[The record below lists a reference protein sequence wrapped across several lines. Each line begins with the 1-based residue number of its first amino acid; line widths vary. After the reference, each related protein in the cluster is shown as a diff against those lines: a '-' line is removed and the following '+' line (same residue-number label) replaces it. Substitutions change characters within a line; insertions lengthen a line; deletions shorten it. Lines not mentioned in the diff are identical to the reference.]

1 MTTEKTSKGG
11 FREGAGRKKEL
22 PEGAKATYFNI
33 TEEERKACKKLI
45 AEMRK
50 RNAAEIS
57 KEDQALKII
66 EDVSKSVAQALYE
79 IIKLYGGRGKGFRE
93 AESMGKFLGVVAFK
107 DAVQIFENEEY
118 NAQEGKTTKSVKA

>member
-1 MTTEKTSKGG
+1 MTTEKTIKGG

-45 AEMRK
+45 AEMREK
-50 RNAAEIS
+50 NVAKIS
-57 KEDQALKII
+57 KENQAFEIL
-66 EDVSKSVAQALYE
+66 VNASRPVAQALYE

-93 AESMGKFLGVVAFK
+93 AERMGKLLGVVAFK

-118 NAQEGKTTKSVKA
+118 KAQEAR

>member
-1 MTTEKTSKGG
+1 MTTEKTIKGG

-50 RNAAEIS
+50 RNAWCRP
-57 KEDQALKII
+57 
-66 EDVSKSVAQALYE
+66 
-79 IIKLYGGRGKGFRE
+79 G
-93 AESMGKFLGVVAFK
+93 
-107 DAVQIFENEEY
+107 
-118 NAQEGKTTKSVKA
+118 

>member
-1 MTTEKTSKGG
+1 MTTEKTIKGG

-45 AEMRK
+45 AEMREK
-50 RNAAEIS
+50 NVAKIS
-57 KEDQALKII
+57 KENQAFEILV
-66 EDVSKSVAQALYE
+66 DASRPVAQALYE

-93 AESMGKFLGVVAFK
+93 AERMGKLLGVVAFK

-118 NAQEGKTTKSVKA
+118 KAQEAR

>member
-1 MTTEKTSKGG
+1 MTTEKNIKGG

-45 AEMRK
+45 AEMREK
-50 RNAAEIS
+50 NVAEIS
-57 KEDQALKII
+57 KEDQAFEILVDATKP
-66 EDVSKSVAQALYE
+66 VAQALYE

-93 AESMGKFLGVVAFK
+93 AERMGKLLGVVAFK

-118 NAQEGKTTKSVKA
+118 KAQEAR

>member
-1 MTTEKTSKGG
+1 MTTERNIKGG

-45 AEMRK
+45 AEMREK
-50 RNAAEIS
+50 NVAEIS
-57 KEDQALKII
+57 KEDQAFKFIV
-66 EDVSKSVAQALYE
+66 DASKPVAQALYE

-93 AESMGKFLGVVAFK
+93 AEKMGKLLGVVAFK

-118 NAQEGKTTKSVKA
+118 KAQEAR

>member
-1 MTTEKTSKGG
+1 MITEKNIKGG

-45 AEMRK
+45 AEMREK
-50 RNAAEIS
+50 NVAEIS
-57 KEDQALKII
+57 KEDQAFKILV
-66 EDVSKSVAQALYE
+66 DASKPVAQALYE

-93 AESMGKFLGVVAFK
+93 AEKMGKLLGVVAFK

-118 NAQEGKTTKSVKA
+118 KAQEAR

>member
-1 MTTEKTSKGG
+1 MTTEKTIKGG

-45 AEMRK
+45 AEMREK
-50 RNAAEIS
+50 NVAKIS
-57 KEDQALKII
+57 KENQAFEILV
-66 EDVSKSVAQALYE
+66 DASRPVAQALYE

-93 AESMGKFLGVVAFK
+93 AERMGKLLGVVAFK

-118 NAQEGKTTKSVKA
+118 KAQEAK

>member
-1 MTTEKTSKGG
+1 MTTEKTIKGG

-45 AEMRK
+45 AEMREK
-50 RNAAEIS
+50 NVAKIS
-57 KEDQALKII
+57 KENQAFEIL
-66 EDVSKSVAQALYE
+66 VNASRPVAQALYE
-79 IIKLYGGRGKGFRE
+79 IIKLYGGRGKGFCE
-93 AESMGKFLGVVAFK
+93 AERMGKLLGVVAFK

-118 NAQEGKTTKSVKA
+118 KAQEAK

>member
-1 MTTEKTSKGG
+1 MTTEKKIKGG

-45 AEMRK
+45 AEMREK
-50 RNAAEIS
+50 NVAEIS
-57 KEDQALKII
+57 KEDQAFEILVDATKP
-66 EDVSKSVAQALYE
+66 VAQALYE

-93 AESMGKFLGVVAFK
+93 AERMGKLLGVAAFK

-118 NAQEGKTTKSVKA
+118 KAQEAR

>member
-1 MTTEKTSKGG
+1 MGNPLLQG
-11 FREGAGRKKEL
+11 QLHQLFGRWTHIFEAL
-22 PEGAKATYFNI
+22 ANFNI

>member
-1 MTTEKTSKGG
+1 MTTEKTIKGG

-45 AEMRK
+45 AEMREK
-50 RNAAEIS
+50 NVAEIS
-57 KEDQALKII
+57 KEDQAFKII
-66 EDVSKSVAQALYE
+66 VNASKLVAQALYE

-93 AESMGKFLGVVAFK
+93 AEKMGKLLGVVAFK

-118 NAQEGKTTKSVKA
+118 KAQEAR